1 MILLLGI
8 CPGITKA
15 QSLQDACAGSSVRYG
30 VEASIANSTF
40 IWQVTGGSIILN
52 YNDSID
58 VKWNSDRGSHTIS
71 VTEISEFGCIGNTLD
86 AEVIVNAPVADIG
99 DEAEVCEDGLF
110 TFDGT
115 SSYSSDLTY
124 LWPDG
129 STGSTYTTG
138 ADGYV
143 WVRITGSDLCSDYD
157 SAYLTVNPLPDVY
170 IGRDTA
176 LCGTQTM
183 LLDAGFFST
192 YNWSTGDVVNP
203 VEVDGD
209 RLEPEIIWVQV
220 TDEKGCR
227 GSDTIIM
234 EVCDA
239 ALLFANMPNTITPG
253 PEGSAG
259 DGVNDEWVIPNI
271 DLFPDAVL
279 EIYDRWGRLVF
290 RTNNVSGEPWKG
302 ETMGGKALP
311 MDAYY
316 FVLDIK
322 VTNVKPVTG
331 YVNLIR

>member
-1 MILLLGI
+1 MIH
-8 CPGITKA
+8 A
-15 QSLQDACAGSSVRYG
+15 QSLPDACAGTSVRYG
-30 VEASIANSTF
+30 VEASLPNSTF
-40 IWQVTGGSIILN
+40 IWTVTGGTIIVN

-58 VKWNSDRGSHTIS
+58 VKWSQEHGNFSITA
-71 VTEISEFGCIGNTLD
+71 TEVSQFGCIGQLVAANVL
-86 AEVIVNAPVADIG
+86 VKGPVADIG
-99 DEAEVCEDGLF
+99 DEAEVCQDDVY

-115 SSYSSDLTY
+115 TTYAYDITY

-129 STGSTYTTG
+129 SNQPTYSTGSE
-138 ADGYV
+138 GYV
-143 WVRITGSDLCSDYD
+143 WVRVTGTDRCFDYD
-157 SAYLTVNPLPDVY
+157 SAYLTLNPLPEVN

-203 VEVDGD
+203 VEVNGE
-209 RLEPEIIWVQV
+209 RIVPETIWVHV
-220 TDEKGCR
+220 TDEKGCS
-227 GSDTIIM
+227 GSDTIVLN
-234 EVCDA
+234 VCDA

-253 PEGSAG
+253 PEGSPG
-259 DGVNDEWVIPNI
+259 DGVNDEWIIPNI

-279 EIYDRWGRLVF
+279 EIYDRWGRLVY
-290 RTNNVSGEPWKG
+290 RTNNIAGEPWKG
-302 ETMGGKALP
+302 ETMDGKALP